1 MEVLNQLVSLIM
13 PLGVLIACLYM
24 VSQVRKALEQ
34 FQRFEKLFRS
44 LRESNTKS
52 RFMASSV
59 KDRMALIETTIAD
72 LQSQVD
78 IIRECKPME
87 TKSTEEKTNGNR

>member
-1 MEVLNQLVSLIM
+1 MEVLNQFVSLII
-13 PLGVLIACLYM
+13 PLGLLVACLYM
-24 VSQVRKALEQ
+24 VRQVRLALEQ
-34 FQRFEKLFRS
+34 FQRFEKLFRT

-52 RFMASSV
+52 RFMASSI
-59 KDRMALIETTIAD
+59 KDKMTLMEITMAD

>member
-1 MEVLNQLVSLIM
+1 MEVLNQFVSLIM

-59 KDRMALIETTIAD
+59 KDRMDLIELTIAD

-78 IIRECKPME
+78 IIRECKSME
-87 TKSTEEKTNGNR
+87 TKSTGEKTDGNR

>member
-1 MEVLNQLVSLIM
+1 MEVLNQFVSLIM

-59 KDRMALIETTIAD
+59 KDRMDLIETTIAD

-78 IIRECKPME
+78 IIRVCKSME
-87 TKSTEEKTNGNR
+87 TKSTGENIDGNR